1 MTSTLAALRARGPR
15 SLWLNFGPALF
26 PRVLTSLPDGAQ
38 ADLDAR
44 LRAAINDFTAYFAA
58 RMTAPIA
65 EAAVAKRGFDADA
78 AVVAAR
84 EVVEREVGVLRG
96 KLEAYLDDGRVRE
109 TLVGA
114 VRERVVG
121 EYERFWR
128 GYVKGRSGGKG
139 SVRGKGKGREDE
151 VWDLDTF
158 AEWSAGVFG
167 VGGRGEGV
175 MEAGGF
181 EDEDE
186 GSA

>member
-15 SLWLNFGPALF
+15 SLWPNFGPALF
-26 PRVLTSLPDGAQ
+26 PRVVTSLPDGAQ

-139 SVRGKGKGREDE
+139 REDE